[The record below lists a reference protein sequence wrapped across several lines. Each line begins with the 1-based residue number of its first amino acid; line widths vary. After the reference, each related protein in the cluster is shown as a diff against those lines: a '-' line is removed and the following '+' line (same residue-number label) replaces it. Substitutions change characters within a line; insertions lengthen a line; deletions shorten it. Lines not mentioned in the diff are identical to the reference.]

1 MDRKVVSYLFPK
13 CEWTKVLIS
22 LLALLVLVAGGLS
35 CLSAQSRKKSQPKI
49 RIVIDASRD
58 GGAWWFPQGPPPFDP
73 QKPHQGVLLAN
84 YLKGRGW
91 KVIEIPRETKITGQF
106 KGATMVVRFN
116 KWGGYDAS
124 EVMAYREFVRNGG
137 RLLILQGYVRDA
149 EAENDGVARQ
159 FGIHFQGMVE
169 ADEMRR
175 AKGVSPD
182 YNSTVYRIGSIVDQY
197 PQATRPLARID
208 DGRLVMGTFRFG
220 WGRIIFLSSV
230 FPVLQ
235 APELFINQLFDDLS
249 RSRPKRKRR

>member
-1 MDRKVVSYLFPK
+1 MKVVPWLTILFL
-13 CEWTKVLIS
+13 TSGS
-22 LLALLVLVAGGLS
+22 LVDLHAKTPRGKPL
-35 CLSAQSRKKSQPKI
+35 RKL
-49 RIVIDASRD
+49 RVVIDASRD

-84 YLKGRGW
+84 YLKSRGW
-91 KVIEIPRETKITGQF
+91 EVIEIPRETKITDQF

-137 RLLILQGYVRDA
+137 RLLLLEGYVRDA
-149 EAENDGVARQ
+149 ESENDAVARQ

-169 ADEMRR
+169 AAAMRG
-175 AKGVSPD
+175 AKGASRD

-197 PQATRPLARID
+197 PQATRPLARLD

-220 WGRIIFLSSV
+220 RGRIIFLSSV

-235 APELFINQLFDDLS
+235 VPELFINRLFDDLS
-249 RSRPKRKRR
+249 RSRPKRSDRSKARRAGMQ